1 LNPHRVFAQQG
12 EPPWDAEP
20 RFELGPAL
28 QQAHYIITSTNLW
41 RLQVGFWPCNPNVP
55 DLPSGRQRA
64 AAIWT
69 GSGDN
74 IYIKAGNF
82 SKILP

>member
-1 LNPHRVFAQQG
+1 MQLLSVTFQFLLVG
-12 EPPWDAEP
+12 
-20 RFELGPAL
+20 LGANSGYCKLAGPL
-28 QQAHYIITSTNLW
+28 HIITTTKLW

-55 DLPSGRQRA
+55 DLPGVRQRA

-69 GSGDN
+69 GLGNN
-74 IYIKAGNF
+74 IYIEAGSF